1 MLSASTE
8 NGRKDQVM
16 THGKTMVMI
25 FEALSAAIEY
35 SQLYLA
41 SLKVTYCGS
50 TETFQDTAAVK
61 QYTDSLDM
69 TTVGKF
75 WTDSQFVLLL

>member
-1 MLSASTE
+1 
-8 NGRKDQVM
+8 
-16 THGKTMVMI
+16 MVMI

-41 SLKVTYCGS
+41 SLKVTYYGS
-50 TETFQDTAAVK
+50 TETFQDMAAVK
-61 QYTDSLDM
+61 QLIDSLDM

-75 WTDSQFVLLL
+75 WTD